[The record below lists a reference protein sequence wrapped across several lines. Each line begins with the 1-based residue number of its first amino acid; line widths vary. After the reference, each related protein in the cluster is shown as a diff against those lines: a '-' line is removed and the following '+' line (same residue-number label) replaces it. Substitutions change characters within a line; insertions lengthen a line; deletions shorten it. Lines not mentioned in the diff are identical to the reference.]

1 LNIEEKIRKARMFS
15 RILREEKYET
25 PHNKIKN
32 AQYIKDTSIFEGR
45 LPKSN
50 ENTPQLPIINIKR
63 NLRSSSPSK
72 IKQMNKYKE
81 KIEKKSI
88 FFPKINKENEM
99 KIVDLNEFLEEKTS
113 DISFIKKIKGL
124 EKFQCK
130 VINKFPK
137 DFFPQFE

>member
-1 LNIEEKIRKARMFS
+1 MNLEEKIKKARIFS

-32 AQYIKDTSIFEGR
+32 AQYMKDSSVFEGR

-72 IKQMNKYKE
+72 IKLMNKYKE
-81 KIEKKSI
+81 NVEKKSI
-88 FFPKINKENEM
+88 FFPKINKEIE
-99 KIVDLNEFLEEKTS
+99 KQIFDVNEFLEEKN
-113 DISFIKKIKGL
+113 DISYIKKIKGL
-124 EKFQCK
+124 ERFQCK

-137 DFFPQFE
+137 DFFPHFE